1 MAVYDTTRS
10 LFLETKHMI
19 QANDDK
25 PRVDEKAAS
34 KLRLVLDMQ
43 QFGIRMMRQN
53 LIRRHPDE
61 SPEQIDA
68 RLSGWLAKS
77 PDADDP
83 RFEVRP
89 CRSGSK
95 NS

>member
-1 MAVYDTTRS
+1 
-10 LFLETKHMI
+10 MI
-19 QANDDK
+19 QANEGNPEGAD
-25 PRVDEKAAS
+25 KAAS

-43 QFGIRMMRQN
+43 QFGIKMMRQN

-68 RLSGWLAKS
+68 RLSAWLAKS
-77 PDADDP
+77 PDAEDP

-89 CRSGSK
+89 CRPGSK